1 MGPLSGP
8 VYPEGKSKQKNF
20 SALQSLAIDQA
31 GATATFATANSKR
44 GIMEPKAIQIDFSGR
59 DLRRLIIPLVIEQ
72 LLAITVG
79 LLDSVMVSQVGE
91 AAISAVSL
99 VDTVNVLLVN
109 TFAALATG
117 GAAIAGQYLGRQE
130 RDKADHAGEQLL
142 LFMAEASLLI
152 TLLFYLARGFVLNV
166 VFGQVEPDVAAYANT
181 YYLIVES
188 STPFLAV
195 YSAGAALFRVMGN
208 SKISM
213 WVSLG
218 MNIINAVGNAL
229 LIFGLHM
236 GVEGVAIPTLVS
248 RIFAAAAMVLLLRRP
263 GLPLQVERLALRHDR
278 YIVKNILRFGVT
290 NGLESSM
297 FQLGKILLLST
308 VSVLGTAAVA
318 ANAIGNTLCTFQCVA
333 GNALG
338 LGIVTVVSQCVGAGD
353 YGKAR
358 LYARKLLKTA
368 YLAMDISIVLVY
380 LALPMV
386 LRLYNVSPE
395 AETWARQ
402 VIWMH
407 GFVGMLIWPLSFTL
421 PQALRAAGDTRF
433 TMVVSS
439 VSMWTMRVGFGI
451 LLGRVLGFG
460 VVGIWM
466 AMFAD
471 WLLRIAFFIPRFHG
485 HKWET
490 MVL

>member
-1 MGPLSGP
+1 MGPLRGP

-130 RDKADHAGEQLL
+130 RDKAGHAGEQLL

-451 LLGRVLGFG
+451 LLGRFLGFG

>member
-1 MGPLSGP
+1 
-8 VYPEGKSKQKNF
+8 
-20 SALQSLAIDQA
+20 
-31 GATATFATANSKR
+31 
-44 GIMEPKAIQIDFSGR
+44 MEPKPIQIDFTNR
-59 DLRRLIIPLVIEQ
+59 DLRRLIVPLVIEQ

-99 VDTVNVLLVN
+99 VDTVNVLLVGA
-109 TFAALATG
+109 FSALATG
-117 GAAIAGQYLGRQE
+117 GAAIAGQFLGRRE
-130 RDKADHAGEQLL
+130 RDKAGHAGEQLL
-142 LFMAEASLLI
+142 LFMLEASLAI
-152 TLLFYLARGFVLNV
+152 MALFYLGKGFVLNV

-308 VSVLGTAAVA
+308 VAVLGTASVA
-318 ANAIGNTLCTFQCVA
+318 ANAIGNTFATFQCVA

-338 LGIVTVVSQCVGAGD
+338 LGIVTVVSRCVGAGN
-353 YGKAR
+353 YERAR
-358 LYARKLLKTA
+358 YYTNKLLKTA
-368 YLAMDISIVLVY
+368 YVCMDLCIVLVY
-380 LALPMV
+380 LAMPLI

-395 AETWARQ
+395 AEGYARQ
-402 VIWMH
+402 IIWMH
-407 GFVGMLIWPLSFTL
+407 GFMGMLFWPLSFTL

-451 LLGRVLGFG
+451 LLGRFLGFG

-471 WLLRIAFFIPRFHG
+471 WFLRIAFFLPRFHG

-490 MVL
+490 MAL

>member
-1 MGPLSGP
+1 
-8 VYPEGKSKQKNF
+8 
-20 SALQSLAIDQA
+20 
-31 GATATFATANSKR
+31 
-44 GIMEPKAIQIDFSGR
+44 MELKPIQIDFTNR
-59 DLRRLIIPLVIEQ
+59 DLRRLIVPLVIEQ

-109 TFAALATG
+109 AFAALATG
-117 GAAIAGQYLGRQE
+117 GAAIAGQFLGRRE
-130 RDKADHAGEQLL
+130 RDKAGHAGEQLL
-142 LFMAEASLLI
+142 LFMMEASLLI
-152 TLLFYLARGFVLNV
+152 MALFYLGKGFVLNV

-208 SKISM
+208 AKISM
-213 WVSLG
+213 WVSLV
-218 MNIINAVGNAL
+218 MNVINAGGNAL
-229 LIFGLHM
+229 LIFGLRM
-236 GVEGVAIPTLVS
+236 GVEGVAIPTVVS
-248 RIFAAAAMVLLLRRP
+248 RVFAAAAMLVLLRRP
-263 GLPLQVERLALRHDR
+263 GLALQVERLSLRHDR
-278 YIVKNILRFGVT
+278 RIMRNILRFGVT

-308 VSVLGTAAVA
+308 VSVLGTASVA
-318 ANAIGNTLCTFQCVA
+318 ANAIGNSLATFQCVA
-333 GNALG
+333 GNAMG
-338 LGIVTVVSQCVGAGD
+338 LAIVTVVSQCVGAGD

-358 LYARKLLKTA
+358 TYTKKLIKAAYA
-368 YLAMDISIVLVY
+368 AMDLCILLVY
-380 LALPMV
+380 LSMPLV

-395 AETWARQ
+395 AEGYARQ
-402 VIWMH
+402 IVWLH
-407 GFVGMLIWPLSFTL
+407 GFMGMLIWPLSFTL

-439 VSMWTMRVGFGI
+439 VSMWTMRVGFGV

-460 VVGIWM
+460 VLGIWM

-471 WLLRIAFFIPRFHG
+471 WLLRIAFFLPRFRG

-490 MVL
+490 MAL

>member
-1 MGPLSGP
+1 
-8 VYPEGKSKQKNF
+8 
-20 SALQSLAIDQA
+20 
-31 GATATFATANSKR
+31 
-44 GIMEPKAIQIDFSGR
+44 MEPKAIQIDFSGR

-109 TFAALATG
+109 AFAALATG

-130 RDKADHAGEQLL
+130 RDKAGHAGEQLL

>member
-1 MGPLSGP
+1 
-8 VYPEGKSKQKNF
+8 
-20 SALQSLAIDQA
+20 
-31 GATATFATANSKR
+31 
-44 GIMEPKAIQIDFSGR
+44 MEVKPIQVEFSGR
-59 DLRRLIIPLVIEQ
+59 DLRRLIVPLIIEQ

-109 TFAALATG
+109 AFSALATG
-117 GAAIAGQYLGRQE
+117 GAVIAGQYLGRRE
-130 RDKADHAGEQLL
+130 REKAGHSGEQLL
-142 LFMAEASLLI
+142 LFMIEASLLVMA
-152 TLLFYLARGFVLNV
+152 LFYLGKGFVLNV
-166 VFGQVEPDVAAYANT
+166 VFGQVEADVAAYADT
-181 YYLIVES
+181 YYMIVEA

-208 SKISM
+208 SGISM
-213 WVSLG
+213 WVSLV
-218 MNIINAVGNAL
+218 MNLINGVGNAL
-229 LIFGLHM
+229 LIFGFHM

-248 RIFAAAAMVLLLRRP
+248 RAFAAAAMMVLLRRP
-263 GLPLQVERLALRHDR
+263 GLPLQVERLRLRHDR
-278 YIVKNILRFGVT
+278 YIIRNILRFGVT

-308 VSVLGTAAVA
+308 VSVLGTASVA
-318 ANAIGNTLCTFQCVA
+318 ANAIGNTFATFQCVA
-333 GNALG
+333 GNAMGLG
-338 LGIVTVVSQCVGAGD
+338 LVTVVSQCVGAGD

-358 LYARKLLKTA
+358 LYTKKLMKMA
-368 YLAMDISIVLVY
+368 YAFMGLCILLVY
-380 LALPMV
+380 VSMPFF

-395 AETWARQ
+395 AELYARQ
-402 VIWMH
+402 IVWMH
-407 GFVGMLIWPLSFTL
+407 GFFGILIWPLAFTL

-466 AMFAD
+466 AMFVD
-471 WLLRIAFFIPRFHG
+471 WLLRIAFFLPRFHG
-485 HKWET
+485 HRWES
-490 MVL
+490 MALEKD